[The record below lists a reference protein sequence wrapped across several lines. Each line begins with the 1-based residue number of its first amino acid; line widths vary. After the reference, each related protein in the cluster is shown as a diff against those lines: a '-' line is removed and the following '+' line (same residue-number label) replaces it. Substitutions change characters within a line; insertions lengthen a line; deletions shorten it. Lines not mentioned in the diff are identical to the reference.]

1 MQERGEEE
9 EEEEG
14 LNPGQAR
21 PGVKALG
28 RGLPAQCSLVHLSV
42 HRSCRQSSTPSGWQG
57 SLVPP
62 AHLAP

>member
-1 MQERGEEE
+1 MQEGGE

-14 LNPGQAR
+14 LKPGQAR
-21 PGVKALG
+21 PGVKVRG
-28 RGLPAQCSLVHLSV
+28 RGPPAQCLLLHLSV
-42 HRSCRQSSTPSGWQG
+42 HRSCPQSSTPSGWQG

>member
-1 MQERGEEE
+1 MQDVGE

-14 LNPGQAR
+14 LDPGQAK

-28 RGLPAQCSLVHLSV
+28 RALPAQCPPLHLSV
-42 HRSCRQSSTPSGWQG
+42 HRSCPQSSAPSGWQG

-62 AHLAP
+62 ARLAP